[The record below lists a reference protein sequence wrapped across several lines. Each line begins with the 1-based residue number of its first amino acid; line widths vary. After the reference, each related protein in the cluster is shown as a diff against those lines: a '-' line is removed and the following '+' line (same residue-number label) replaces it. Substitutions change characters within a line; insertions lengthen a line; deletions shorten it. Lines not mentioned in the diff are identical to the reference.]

1 MTPNFPRGLND
12 GHISDMSWY
21 LW

>member
-1 MTPNFPRGLND
+1 MTRNFPRGLND